1 MNITGFA
8 SRDTG
13 FSLTSESRSV
23 LVEVRLLRKRGD
35 VGLVIFEVIFLR
47 TRSLVSGR
55 ILESVQALGRE
66 RR

>member
-23 LVEVRLLRKRGD
+23 LVEVRLLRKCGD
-35 VGLVIFEVIFLR
+35 VGLVVFEVIF
-47 TRSLVSGR
+47 S
-55 ILESVQALGRE
+55 ESVHSFLE
-66 RR
+66 EF